1 MDILKDVNTVISI
14 VAGIG
19 SIIMFFLSRRQKNKC
34 LAIQNKIELI
44 FNKNSTITSQDSF
57 NIENVGKF
65 DNRKSVK

>member
-19 SIIMFFLSRRQKNKC
+19 SIIMFFLSRHQKNKC

-57 NIENVGKF
+57 NIENVGKL